1 MRATLYDAQRTS
13 DRRLIDFCERQTEE
27 SLAEGLVLPRPNRT
41 PPPTSVASILAHLFQ
56 HQIHHRGQAHA
67 MLRSTPVKPPQLDE
81 FFLAGEEHLRR
92 DELRALG
99 LPLALMRPRSS
110 FAGAAIE
117 VSDLAR
123 SVAFHRLWLPML
135 GFRRVW
141 ASPDRVM
148 WSRGYDHFVMRQAK
162 DGMSYGPGALWLA
175 VSAESRAQVD
185 QVYAELR
192 DAGAEILQPP
202 KELDYFAP
210 GYYSVAF
217 RDPDGVPIEVAH
229 RWDELPDLADAEQV
243 QVPGHGVT
251 LGGYFFKPQAGKPP
265 YPAVIL
271 LHGFAGHAH
280 SMAGLARAA
289 PRQRLRSARAVAAR
303 LAGLGGR
310 ERPGP
315 APAARRAGGD
325 RLAGQ
330 AAAGRPRAHRR
341 WSAPRWAARW
351 RCWPPP
357 TSRRSGP
364 SPRSSR
370 RPIWRA
376 GARPIRSSATIS
388 TICAGPRACRCA
400 RRSCGWRRSTR
411 RCC

>member
-1 MRATLYDAQRTS
+1 MRPRSTTAQRAS
-13 DRRLIDFCERQTEE
+13 DRRLIAFCERQTEA

-41 PPPTSVASILAHLFQ
+41 PPPTSVASILEHLFQ

-67 MLRSTPVKPPQLDE
+67 MLSQHARE
-81 FFLAGEEHLRR
+81 AAAARR
-92 DELRALG
+92 VLPGRRRASAARRAARAR
-99 LPLALMRPRSS
+99 PADTLMKPRSS

-123 SVAFHRLWLPML
+123 SIAFHRLWLPML

-162 DGMSYGPGALWLA
+162 DGVSYGPGALWLA

-210 GYYSVAF
+210 GYYSVGF
-217 RDPDGVPIEVAH
+217 RDPDGVPIEVVH
-229 RWDELPDLADAEQV
+229 RWDELPELADAEQV
-243 QVPGHGVT
+243 HVPGHGVT
-251 LGGYFFKPQAGKPP
+251 PGRLLLQA
-265 YPAVIL
+265 
-271 LHGFAGHAH
+271 AGR
-280 SMAGLARAA
+280 RAA
-289 PRQRLRSARAVAAR
+289 LSGADPAARLRRPCPQHGGPGARGIGQRLRRPRALAAR

-330 AAAGRPRAHRR
+330 AAAGRPRPAGAGRR
-341 WSAPRWAARW
+341 LDGRPGGAAG
-351 RCWPPP
+351 
-357 TSRRSGP
+357 RRPQAADQG
-364 SPRSSR
+364 RRLVLRR

-376 GARPIRSSATIS
+376 GARPIRSCATIS
-388 TICAGPRACRCA
+388 TISAGRRACRCA
-400 RRSCGWRRSTR
+400 RRSCGWRRSTC